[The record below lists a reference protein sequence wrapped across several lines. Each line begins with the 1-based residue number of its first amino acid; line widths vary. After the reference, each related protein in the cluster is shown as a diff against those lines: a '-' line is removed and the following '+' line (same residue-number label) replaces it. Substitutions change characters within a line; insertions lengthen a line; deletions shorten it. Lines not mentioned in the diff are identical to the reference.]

1 MIFIS
6 SLDQV
11 SLSRT
16 VKGWTILEELLITRR
31 AILKTLALATAIF
44 PFANNVRAKKL
55 DQSPFSLGIASGSP
69 TDTSIVLWTR
79 LYDAGVFG
87 SNIPNEPIN
96 VGWEIAEDKAF
107 LRVVKSGS
115 SMALPA
121 LAHSVHA
128 EVSGLPSNKWFFY
141 RFQCG
146 GFTSAIGKTRTLPSP
161 NQSVDK
167 LRLAYASCQN
177 YEHGYF
183 SAYSH
188 MKNEGL
194 DLVMFL
200 GDYIY
205 EYPSGKAGVRSVDGS
220 WALDL
225 ESYRKRYALY
235 KADEDLQSMHAECPW
250 IMTWDDHEV
259 QNDYAGNNPGTKG
272 PAVDSFSKRR
282 AAAYQ
287 AYYEHMP
294 LPASVLVQGIDG
306 LLAGSEMRIYGNFQF
321 GKLANIFMLDDRQYR
336 DADICTPAGAGS
348 AIFDPKSCPE
358 LTNPNRTLL
367 GPQQEQWLA
376 SALRDSGKSNW
387 SVIGQPTLYAQRYLG
402 AGDQKRIWNDGWDG
416 FPVARKKIDQLLIQ
430 YKVKNFVIFGGDVHQ
445 NLVGYIKEDY
455 DNPNSATLGVEFCG
469 TSITANFGGGGNLQ
483 QTLKNN
489 PHFIF
494 ADASRRGYGVAEF
507 TPHEMT
513 VTLRTVMD
521 AKQKESSI
529 ESLAKF
535 RVMSRSNKID
545 RLS

>member
-1 MIFIS
+1 MYRYLGPQGAEI
-6 SLDQV
+6 
-11 SLSRT
+11 
-16 VKGWTILEELLITRR
+16 ILKNLLITRR
-31 AILKTLALATAIF
+31 EIIKTLALATAIF
-44 PFANNVRAKKL
+44 PFTKNSWARKL
-55 DQSPFSLGIASGSP
+55 DKTPFSLGIASGSP
-69 TDTSIVLWTR
+69 TDNSIVLWTR
-79 LYDAGVFG
+79 LFDSGLFS
-87 SNIPNEPIN
+87 SNVPNESID
-96 VGWEIAEDKAF
+96 VGWQLAEDEAF
-107 LRVVKSGS
+107 LRIVKSGTS
-115 SMALPA
+115 LALPA
-121 LAHSVHA
+121 LAHSVHT

-141 RFQCG
+141 RFQCR
-146 GFTSAIGKTRTLPSP
+146 GFISAVGKTRTLPSA

-183 SAYSH
+183 SAYRH
-188 MKNEGL
+188 MRDEKL

-205 EYPSGKAGVRSVDGS
+205 EYPQGKIGVRSVNAS

-225 ESYRKRYALY
+225 DDYRKRYALY
-235 KADEDLQSMHAECPW
+235 KSDGDLQSMHAACPW

-259 QNDYAGNNPGTKG
+259 QNDYAGNNAGSQG
-272 PAVDSFSKRR
+272 PAVNNFIKRR

-294 LPASVLVQGIDG
+294 LPASALLEGIDG
-306 LLAGSEMRIYGNFQF
+306 LLAGSELRIYGNFQF
-321 GKLANIFMLDDRQYR
+321 GKLANILMLDDRQYR
-336 DADICTPAGAGS
+336 DARVCPPSGAGS
-348 AIFDPKSCPE
+348 STFNPKSCAE
-358 LTNPNRTLL
+358 LTDPNRTLL
-367 GPQQEQWLA
+367 GVQQERWITSTLK
-376 SALRDSGKSNW
+376 DSSKFDWNLF
-387 SVIGQPTLYAQRYLG
+387 GQPTLYAQRYFG
-402 AGDQKRIWNDGWDG
+402 AEDNKTIWNDGWDG

-430 YKVKNFVIFGGDVHQ
+430 NKVKNFVIFGGDVHQ
-445 NLVGYIKEDY
+445 NWVGYLKEDY

-469 TSITANFGGGGNLQ
+469 TSITSDFGSSGNLQ

-507 TPHEMT
+507 TPQEMT

-521 AKQKESSI
+521 VRQKDSGI

-535 RVMSRSNKID
+535 RVMSRTNKID

>member
-6 SLDQV
+6 PLDRV

-16 VKGWTILEELLITRR
+16 VKGRTILEKPLITRR
-31 AILKTLALATAIF
+31 AILKTLALATATF
-44 PFANNVRAKKL
+44 PFANNTWAKKF
-55 DQSPFSLGIASGSP
+55 DRSPFSLGIASGSP

-79 LYDAGVFG
+79 LYDAGVFS
-87 SNIPNEPIN
+87 SNIPNEPIS
-96 VGWEIAEDKAF
+96 VGWEIAEDKTF
-107 LRVVKSGS
+107 LRVVKSGTS
-115 SMALPA
+115 VALPA

-141 RFQCG
+141 RFQCA
-146 GFTSAIGKTRTLPSP
+146 GFTSEIGKTRTLPAP

-205 EYPSGKAGVRSVDGS
+205 EYPSGKSGVRSVDGS

-235 KADEDLQSMHAECPW
+235 KSDEDLQSMHAECPW

-272 PAVDSFSKRR
+272 PTVESFSKRR

-306 LLAGSEMRIYGNFQF
+306 LLAGSEMQIYGNFQF
-321 GKLANIFMLDDRQYR
+321 
-336 DADICTPAGAGS
+336 
-348 AIFDPKSCPE
+348 
-358 LTNPNRTLL
+358 
-367 GPQQEQWLA
+367 
-376 SALRDSGKSNW
+376 
-387 SVIGQPTLYAQRYLG
+387 
-402 AGDQKRIWNDGWDG
+402 
-416 FPVARKKIDQLLIQ
+416 
-430 YKVKNFVIFGGDVHQ
+430 
-445 NLVGYIKEDY
+445 
-455 DNPNSATLGVEFCG
+455 
-469 TSITANFGGGGNLQ
+469 
-483 QTLKNN
+483 
-489 PHFIF
+489 
-494 ADASRRGYGVAEF
+494 
-507 TPHEMT
+507 
-513 VTLRTVMD
+513 
-521 AKQKESSI
+521 
-529 ESLAKF
+529 
-535 RVMSRSNKID
+535 
-545 RLS
+545 